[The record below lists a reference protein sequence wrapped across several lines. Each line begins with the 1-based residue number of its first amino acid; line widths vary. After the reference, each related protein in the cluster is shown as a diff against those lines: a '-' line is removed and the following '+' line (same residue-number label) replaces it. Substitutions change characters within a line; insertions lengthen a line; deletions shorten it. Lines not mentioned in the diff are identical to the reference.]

1 MGLMRL
7 RGKKPPLFS
16 WSAGND
22 HARWPQ
28 QAIFE
33 AITTPGLAD
42 DCLLWELARVVCNRF
57 VQVRIKFFS
66 FRLARL
72 QAVYAQYIVKVFQDE
87 RDSGVNRRVVAV
99 AVGRFET
106 ALKIADN
113 DHQSLER
120 RAVREF

>member
-33 AITTPGLAD
+33 AITTPGVVVVQLENDVRESFEVRVHRAVER
-42 DCLLWELARVVCNRF
+42 ELDVARVESSLL
-57 VQVRIKFFS
+57 RIVVADLDVIEVACAGIGE
-66 FRLARL
+66 RE
-72 QAVYAQYIVKVFQDE
+72 QAVEGDVHVISAAA
-87 RDSGVNRRVVAV
+87 DSNWLR
-99 AVGRFET
+99 
-106 ALKIADN
+106 
-113 DHQSLER
+113 
-120 RAVREF
+120 